1 MLTTVLWQRASCA
14 RVTTSQLQ
22 ANLRVWENVFFAQH
36 FPQSLVIFCIF
47 FWIMYS
53 DRKFQHKAISTYKKK
68 DFFAQQF
75 PQAFI
80 FCIFFWILY
89 SDRKFQHKAISTFK
103 KKIFC
108 SAISTVFYILN
119 FLLDF
124 VFCSQV
130 SAPGFF
136 NIIKNRE
143 NRRSIIYQR
152 SWGPG
157 KFEIL
162 KSIPKN
168 LRPDIKEDRD
178 GTI

>member
-22 ANLRVWENVFFAQH
+22 ANLRVWESVFFAQH

-47 FWIMYS
+47 Y
-53 DRKFQHKAISTYKKK
+53 
-68 DFFAQQF
+68 
-75 PQAFI
+75 
-80 FCIFFWILY
+80 WILY
-89 SDRKFQHKAISTFK
+89 SDRKFQHKAICTFK

-162 KSIPKN
+162 KIISKN

>member
-14 RVTTSQLQ
+14 RVTTSQLR

-47 FWIMYS
+47 Y
-53 DRKFQHKAISTYKKK
+53 
-68 DFFAQQF
+68 
-75 PQAFI
+75 
-80 FCIFFWILY
+80 WILY

-130 SAPGFF
+130 SAPGFS

-143 NRRSIIYQR
+143 NRRSIIYQM

-168 LRPDIKEDRD
+168 LRPDIKENRD

>member
-1 MLTTVLWQRASCA
+1 MLTTALWQRASCA

-36 FPQSLVIFCIF
+36 FPQSIV
-47 FWIMYS
+47 
-53 DRKFQHKAISTYKKK
+53 
-68 DFFAQQF
+68 
-75 PQAFI
+75 I

-89 SDRKFQHKAISTFK
+89 SDRKFQHKAISTYK

-162 KSIPKN
+162 KIISKN
-168 LRPDIKEDRD
+168 LWPDIEEDRE